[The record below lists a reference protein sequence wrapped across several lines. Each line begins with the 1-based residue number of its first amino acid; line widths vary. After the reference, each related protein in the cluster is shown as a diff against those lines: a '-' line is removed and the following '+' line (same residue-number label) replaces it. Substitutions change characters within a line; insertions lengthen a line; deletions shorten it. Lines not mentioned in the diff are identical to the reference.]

1 MTLEVR
7 IKETKDEMQVEI
19 DKLRIEIQLLLE
31 RLARKDSEIR
41 KLIIQLEEW
50 KEWRIKYEELYKK
63 YTLDI
68 QILRKEYETKISA
81 LQVQIKEL
89 RKEYETKISVL
100 QVELKDLRKEY
111 ERLKKEHSLCGLQ
124 KAVRPKS
131 PDSSYKDEVSEEEKL
146 EVVQVLAVKTE
157 DQQFE
162 VVEERRLM

>member
-1 MTLEVR
+1 
-7 IKETKDEMQVEI
+7 MQIEI

-68 QILRKEYETKISA
+68 QILRKEYETKIS
-81 LQVQIKEL
+81 
-89 RKEYETKISVL
+89 VL
-100 QVELKDLRKEY
+100 QVELKDLKKEY

-162 VVEERRLM
+162 VVEERR